1 MDGIVDFLR
10 EPWTF
15 EFMQRGL
22 LAAAIVSAVA
32 AVVGALVI
40 LKGMAFIGD
49 ALPHASFGGVAV
61 AFALGESLYI
71 GGGIAALLTALAIGF
86 ISRRGVI
93 RNDTAIGI
101 IFVGAFALGILIV
114 SRQESYTGD
123 LFSFVFGNVL
133 AVTWSDVWLT
143 AAVAAFVILV
153 VALFYKELL
162 FNSFDPTMAQ
172 ASGLPV
178 AWIEY
183 GLLVL
188 LALVTVI
195 AMQTVGIVLVVALLV
210 TPAATAQL
218 LTRRLSTMMFVGAAI
233 GVASSVVGLYV
244 AWYADVSASAA
255 IVLTATAAFIVAF
268 LFAPGR
274 GAVWRGGPGH
284 A

>member
-1 MDGIVDFLR
+1 MEGIVDFFR

-32 AVVGALVI
+32 AVVGSLVI

-61 AFALGESLYI
+61 AFALGENLYV
-71 GGGIAALLTALAIGF
+71 GGGIAALLTALAIGY

-114 SRQESYTGD
+114 SRQDNYTGD

-133 AVTWSDVWLT
+133 AVSWNDVWLT
-143 AAVAAFVILV
+143 AAVAAV
-153 VALFYKELL
+153 VVLIVVLFYKELL
-162 FNSFDPTMAQ
+162 FNAFDPTMAQ

-183 GLLVL
+183 GLLAL

-195 AMQTVGIVLVVALLV
+195 ALQTVGIVLVVALLV

-218 LTRRLSTMMFVGAAI
+218 LTRRLSTMMLVGAAI

-244 AWYADVSASAA
+244 AWHADVSASAA
-255 IVLTATAAFIVAF
+255 IVLTATGAFIAAF

-274 GAVWRGGPGH
+274 GAVWRGGAGS